1 MKYVGQF
8 FFYVAFAALVG
19 LLSIWPTYH
28 ILGPQE
34 ALVSV
39 TFSHAGQR
47 IGECRTR
54 TQEELNELAP
64 NMRKPNECPRERHP
78 VYVELR
84 ADDRLIFAQ
93 TLLPSG
99 FWSDGKSNIYQRTK
113 VDAGDHV
120 IFIGMND
127 SGATDSFDYELA
139 GNLSINPGQNVVIR
153 FDDLHGTF
161 VIE

>member
-1 MKYVGQF
+1 MKTIGQSV
-8 FFYVAFAALVG
+8 FYLVFATLVG
-19 LLSIWPTYH
+19 LLSNWPTYN
-28 ILGPQE
+28 IMDPQE

-39 TFSHAGQR
+39 SFSHAGQR

-54 TQEELNELAP
+54 TQEELNKLAP
-64 NMRKPNECPRERHP
+64 NMRKPSECPRERHP
-78 VYVELR
+78 MYVELR
-84 ADDRLIFAQ
+84 AGDQLVFAQ

-99 FWSDGKSNIYQRTK
+99 LWSDGKSNIYQRTK
-113 VDAGDHV
+113 VAAGDYV

-127 SGATDSFDYELA
+127 SGAKDSFDYELA
-139 GNLSINPGQNVVIR
+139 KNLTIKPGRNIVIR